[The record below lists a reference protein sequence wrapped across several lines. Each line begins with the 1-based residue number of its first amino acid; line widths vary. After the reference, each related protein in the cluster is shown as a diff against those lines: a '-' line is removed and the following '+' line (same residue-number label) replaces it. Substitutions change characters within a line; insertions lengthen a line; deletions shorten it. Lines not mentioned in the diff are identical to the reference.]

1 METARRRLN
10 TSEERMKTDF
20 DLKTATRPFDEGEL
34 VYMLDTATVKG
45 KLSPSWKGPGIIL
58 KKLLLYL
65 CRIKTKTAV
74 MVANHDHLQRSNERD
89 IPL

>member
-58 KKLLLYL
+58 KNHSLVASEVSGDVCERGRFTAL
-65 CRIKTKTAV
+65 RI
-74 MVANHDHLQRSNERD
+74 
-89 IPL
+89 